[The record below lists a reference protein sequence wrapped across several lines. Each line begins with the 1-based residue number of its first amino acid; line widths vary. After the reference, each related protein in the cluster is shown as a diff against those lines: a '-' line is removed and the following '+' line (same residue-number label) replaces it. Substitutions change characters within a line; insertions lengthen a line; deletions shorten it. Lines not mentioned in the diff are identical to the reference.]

1 MGVEGWRGWNLAM
14 SVILWLSQS
23 QLWRKGVSG
32 HCYWHLGVE
41 PRDALKPPTMHRLA
55 PNDKGYQ
62 PKTLMVSALRNPN
75 LDICSSRFLVLEE
88 KASTHKGVT

>member
-1 MGVEGWRGWNLAM
+1 MESGNVCKTLVVTVTTVEKG
-14 SVILWLSQS
+14 
-23 QLWRKGVSG
+23 GVSG